1 MVFLSLKFWRRSRK
15 KNNKR
20 HFLYQVSKRTVG
32 GFKHHPLPGALPVW
46 EIIKIPFPSM
56 AIKPEWGMQRGL
68 PLSSLKF
75 NLPARPQQN
84 SWGNAGGSQR
94 AGKHRQEP
102 YPGGEPTGGCTG
114 LQVLPVP
121 ETAAKLHCLKSTA
134 SPGGDTGVGNPH
146 VETWDWVLEF
156 PNTKYKAIKTV

>member
-46 EIIKIPFPSM
+46 EIIKIPFPSLV
-56 AIKPEWGMQRGL
+56 IKPEWGMQCGL

-102 YPGGEPTGGCTG
+102 YPGGEPTGGAQACRSCQSQRQRPSFIVSNQPLLLG
-114 LQVLPVP
+114 
-121 ETAAKLHCLKSTA
+121 ETQEWEI
-134 SPGGDTGVGNPH
+134 PM
-146 VETWDWVLEF
+146 
-156 PNTKYKAIKTV
+156 